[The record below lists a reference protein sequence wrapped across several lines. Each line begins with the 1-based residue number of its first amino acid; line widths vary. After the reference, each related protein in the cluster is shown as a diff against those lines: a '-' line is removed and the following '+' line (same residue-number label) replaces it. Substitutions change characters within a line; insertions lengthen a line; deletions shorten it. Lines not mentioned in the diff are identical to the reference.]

1 MTRGMLFLREIQ
13 LIKRQPN
20 KKEAHLDSKPRTKQL
35 TRTLQVAHWLY
46 EQQCIVTAKEA
57 AEIFG
62 GSVWSMNRTFSKIR
76 LLTNILVI
84 DEQKI
89 RGNNGGGVQ
98 SRMRI
103 VHIYPYTLDENQ
115 HIHSQRD
122 NADQQYLLTW
132 HDLLCRSWNQLMQMQ
147 ASRKDN

>member
-1 MTRGMLFLREIQ
+1 MLFLREIQ
-13 LIKRQPN
+13 LN
-20 KKEAHLDSKPRTKQL
+20 KQGDFLNTKPRAKQL
-35 TRTLQVAHWLY
+35 LRTLQVAHWLY
-46 EQQCIVTAKEA
+46 EHQCLVTAKEA
-57 AEIFG
+57 AEILG

-76 LLTNILVI
+76 LLSNIVVI

-89 RGNNGGGVQ
+89 RGNKGGGVQ

-122 NADQQYLLTW
+122 NADQQYVLTW
-132 HDLLCRSWNQLMQMQ
+132 HDLLCRSWKQLMQMQ